1 MHFLTGLNVLLA
13 LATASNGSPVKR
25 TNDVEITFIGAAN
38 AQFTQNFPAD
48 GSTVSICPFTLLPDV
63 LSISHISSADA
74 SVQCTFHGIDNSVTT
89 VSGAELVDVGP
100 PQTQISGSCSA
111 TGSSGSTTP
120 PSNPPSGNNGG
131 QGVSSGNVEV
141 VFIGA
146 ANAEFTQSFPVNGQA
161 TQISNVLSI
170 SHIELTTGGVMC
182 TFHGIDN
189 SVTTVSGAELVD
201 VGPPQTQ
208 LSGSCQSL

>member
-25 TNDVEITFIGAAN
+25 TNEVEITFIGAAD
-38 AQFTQNFPAD
+38 AQFTQSFPVD
-48 GSTVSICPFTLLPDV
+48 GSTVSISDV
-63 LSISHISSADA
+63 LSISHISSADS

-111 TGSSGSTTP
+111 TGSSGSTTT
-120 PSNPPSGNNGG
+120 PSSLSPGNTGGQEENSGNI
-131 QGVSSGNVEV
+131 EV

-208 LSGSCQSL
+208 VSGSCQSI

>member
-1 MHFLTGLNVLLA
+1 MHVLTGLNILLA
-13 LATASNGSPVKR
+13 LATASNASPVKR

-38 AQFTQNFPAD
+38 AQFTQNFPVD
-48 GSTVSICPFTLLPDV
+48 GSSVSISDV

-120 PSNPPSGNNGG
+120 PTNPPSGNNGG
-131 QGVSSGNVEV
+131 QTGNSGNVEV

-208 LSGSCQSL
+208 VSGSCQAI

>member
-38 AQFTQNFPAD
+38 AQFTQNFPVD
-48 GSTVSICPFTLLPDV
+48 GSTVSVSDV
-63 LSISHISSADA
+63 LSISHISSSDA
-74 SVQCTFHGIDNSVTT
+74 AVQCTFHGIDNSVTT

-120 PSNPPSGNNGG
+120 SNPPSGNNGG
-131 QGVSSGNVEV
+131 QGENSGNIEV

-208 LSGSCQSL
+208 VSGSCQSL

>member
-1 MHFLTGLNVLLA
+1 M
-13 LATASNGSPVKR
+13 
-25 TNDVEITFIGAAN
+25 
-38 AQFTQNFPAD
+38 
-48 GSTVSICPFTLLPDV
+48 

-111 TGSSGSTTP
+111 AGSSGSTTT
-120 PSNPPSGNNGG
+120 PSSLSSGNNGG
-131 QGVSSGNVEV
+131 QMENSGNIDV

-161 TQISNVLSI
+161 TQIS
-170 SHIELTTGGVMC
+170 M
-182 TFHGIDN
+182 
-189 SVTTVSGAELVD
+189 
-201 VGPPQTQ
+201 
-208 LSGSCQSL
+208 

>member
-1 MHFLTGLNVLLA
+1 MYFLTGLNVLLA

-38 AQFTQNFPAD
+38 AQFTQAFPVD
-48 GSTVSICPFTLLPDV
+48 GSTVSISDV

-74 SVQCTFHGIDNSVTT
+74 SVQCTFHGIDNGVTT

-131 QGVSSGNVEV
+131 QGESSGNIEV

-208 LSGSCQSL
+208 VSGSCQSI